1 MLSYN
6 LIIREFIIICACIFF
21 LCFLFFF
28 FNFIFKVRVFI
39 NFFNFIL
46 QYLINFL
53 ISVHDLFQ
61 FVWL

>member
-21 LCFLFFF
+21 LCFLLFF